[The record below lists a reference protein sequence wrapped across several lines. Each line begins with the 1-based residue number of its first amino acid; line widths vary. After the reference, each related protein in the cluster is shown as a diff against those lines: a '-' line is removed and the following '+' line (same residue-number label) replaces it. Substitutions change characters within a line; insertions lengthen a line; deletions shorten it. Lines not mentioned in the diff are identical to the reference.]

1 MKDVIDMKIEIIMK
15 KLIMTLASVASLLC
29 LCKPALADSTDSWL
43 DGFNVGGYSSAGLT
57 LERDQEARAAL
68 NEVSLLVTWNGDSR
82 LSFFGELE
90 IENPLS
96 WNDDRQ
102 FHTKE
107 SRFDLERFYFDYNI
121 SEKVNFRAGRFLTP
135 NSRWNLLHAPPL
147 VWTSTRPLATTRL
160 FPEGTNG
167 AMVFGALPFMDGA
180 FEYKVFAEL
189 LEDQEQDDDELEF
202 EHVKGVRLSYK
213 KQSDIGI
220 SFLSFRE
227 KDLDNSYRMLGLDF
241 VTHLNTIEISGEA
254 FQRFDTRNKDGGSGA
269 YLQSA
274 VPLNHFGLD
283 DWYWITRVETL
294 QRPNEG
300 SAERWLIGTTWRV
313 KPQQLLKFEFTGGSG
328 DQPESPRG
336 FLTSFAL
343 FF

>member
-1 MKDVIDMKIEIIMK
+1 MERVINTKIEIIMK
-15 KLIMTLASVASLLC
+15 KFIITLASVASLLC
-29 LCKPALADSTDSWL
+29 LCKPVMADSSDSWL

-57 LERDQEARAAL
+57 LERNQEARAAL

-90 IENPLS
+90 LENPLS

-107 SRFDLERFYFDYNI
+107 SRLDLERLYFDYNI

-147 VWTSTRPLATTRL
+147 VWTSTRPLATMRL

-227 KDLDNSYRMLGLDF
+227 KDLDSSYRMLGLDF
-241 VTHLNTIEISGEA
+241 VTHISSIEISGEA
-254 FQRFDTRNKDGGSGA
+254 FQRLDTSNKDGGSGA

-274 VPLNHFGLD
+274 VPLNKLGLN
-283 DWYWITRVETL
+283 DWYWITRLETL
-294 QRPNEG
+294 QRPTEG
-300 SAERWLIGTTWRV
+300 SSERWLLGATWRV

-343 FF
+343 LF

>member
-1 MKDVIDMKIEIIMK
+1 MKIENTMK
-15 KLIMTLASVASLLC
+15 KFVMTLTSVASLLC
-29 LCKPALADSTDSWL
+29 LCKPVLAENRNSWL
-43 DGFNVGGYSSAGLT
+43 DGYNIGGYSSAGLT
-57 LERDQEARAAL
+57 LERGQEARAGL

-82 LSFFGELE
+82 LSFFGEFEL
-90 IENPLS
+90 ENPLN
-96 WNDDRQ
+96 WNDDSQ
-102 FHTKE
+102 LHETE
-107 SRFDLERFYFDYNI
+107 SRFDLERLYIDYNI

-147 VWTSTRPLATTRL
+147 VWTSTRPLATRRL

-167 AMVFGALPFMDGA
+167 AMVFGALPFMEGA
-180 FEYKVFAEL
+180 FEYKVFSEL
-189 LEDQEQDDDELEF
+189 LEDQQQDDDELEF

-227 KDLDNSYRMLGLDF
+227 KGIDQSYRMLGLDF
-241 VTHLNTIEISGEA
+241 VTHLGAIEISGEA
-254 FQRFDTRNKDGGSGA
+254 FQRFDIRNKNGGSGA

-274 VPLNHFGLD
+274 VPLNNIGLK
-283 DWYWITRVETL
+283 DWYWITRLETL
-294 QRPNEG
+294 QRPDEG

-328 DQPESPRG
+328 NNPESPRG

>member
-1 MKDVIDMKIEIIMK
+1 MNKF
-15 KLIMTLASVASLLC
+15 IMTLASVASLLC
-29 LCKPALADSTDSWL
+29 LCKPVLADGTESWL
-43 DGFNVGGYSSAGLT
+43 HGFNVGGYSSAGLT

-90 IENPLS
+90 LENPLS

-102 FHTKE
+102 FHSKE
-107 SRFDLERFYFDYNI
+107 SRFDLERLYFDYNI

-167 AMVFGALPFMDGA
+167 AMIFGALPFMDGA

-220 SFLSFRE
+220 SFLSFQE
-227 KDLDNSYRMLGLDF
+227 KDLDSSYRMLGLDF
-241 VTHLNTIEISGEA
+241 VTHLSTIEISGEA

-274 VPLNHFGLD
+274 VPLNNLGLD
-283 DWYWITRVETL
+283 DWYWITRIETL

-300 SAERWLIGTTWRV
+300 SSERWLIGTTWRV

>member
-1 MKDVIDMKIEIIMK
+1 
-15 KLIMTLASVASLLC
+15 MTLVSVASILC
-29 LCKPALADSTDSWL
+29 VCKPVLADNKGSWL

-82 LSFFGELE
+82 LSFFGEFEL
-90 IENPLS
+90 ENPLS
-96 WNDDRQ
+96 WNDDKQ
-102 FHTKE
+102 FDSTK
-107 SRFDLERFYFDYNI
+107 SRIDIERFYIDYNI

-160 FPEGTNG
+160 FQQGTNG
-167 AMVFGALPFMDGA
+167 AMIFGAIPFIEGA

-189 LEDQEQDDDELEF
+189 LEDQEQDEDELKF
-202 EHVKGVRLSYK
+202 EHVRGARLSYK

-227 KDLDNSYRMLGLDF
+227 KGINNSYRMLGLDF
-241 VTHLNTIEISGEA
+241 VTNLSTIEISGEA
-254 FQRFDTRNKDGGSGA
+254 FQRLDTRNKDGGSGA

-274 VPLNHFGLD
+274 VPLNTIGLN
-283 DWYWITRVETL
+283 DWYWITRLETL
-294 QRPNEG
+294 KRPREG
-300 SAERWLIGTTWRV
+300 SSERWLIGATWRV
-313 KPQQLLKFEFTGGSG
+313 KPQQLLKFEFTGGSS

>member
-1 MKDVIDMKIEIIMK
+1 M
-15 KLIMTLASVASLLC
+15 
-29 LCKPALADSTDSWL
+29 
-43 DGFNVGGYSSAGLT
+43 DGFNIGGYSSAGLT
-57 LERDQEARAAL
+57 LARDEEARAAL
-68 NEVSLLVTWNGDSR
+68 NEVSLLVTWNGNSR
-82 LSFFGELE
+82 WSFFGELE
-90 IENPLS
+90 LENPLS

-107 SRFDLERFYFDYNI
+107 SKIDLERFYLDYNF
-121 SEKVNFRAGRFLTP
+121 SEQVNFRAGRFLTP

-147 VWTSTRPLATTRL
+147 VWTSTRPLATSRL
-160 FPEGTNG
+160 FPTGTNG
-167 AMVFGALPFMDGA
+167 AMAFGAIPFMDGA
-180 FEYKVFAEL
+180 FEYKLFAEL
-189 LEDQEQDDDELEF
+189 LEDQELDGEELEF
-202 EHVKGVRLSYK
+202 EHVRGARFSYK
-213 KQSDIGI
+213 KNQSDIGV

-227 KDLDNSYRMLGLDF
+227 NGADNSYRMLGLDF
-241 VTHLNTIEISGEA
+241 VTQVNQIEISGEA

-274 VPLNHFGLD
+274 VPLNHIGMK
-283 DWYWITRVETL
+283 DWYWITRLETL

-300 SAERWLIGTTWRV
+300 SAERWLVGATWRV
-313 KPQQLLKFEFTGGSG
+313 KPTQLLKFEFTGGSG